1 MMTRNIHLGNTEEQ
15 YRFCSEEILYIATGE
30 KEGYITA
37 VLLNNNQYTIPST
50 LTRASKCIYDLNS
63 GGELLLAG
71 KRYIINM
78 KYLRSVTGQSVR
90 LMAPAG
96 VGCSEATLHL
106 SSRACAT
113 LANLNSRHSQMP
125 GGLGFL
131 AGYMT
136 DSGDYHRRD
145 VPESSFDIDDDDIM
159 FLGG

>member
-1 MMTRNIHLGNTEEQ
+1 MKRNIHLGNTEEQ

-50 LTRASKCIYDLNS
+50 LTRASKCIYDLHS
-63 GGELLLAG
+63 DGELLLAG

-78 KYLRSVTGQSVR
+78 KYLRSVSSQSVC
-90 LMAPAG
+90 LKAPAG

-106 SSRACAT
+106 SSKACAKLT
-113 LANLNSRHSQMP
+113 GREFEMIRSLDSF
-125 GGLGFL
+125 GFL

-136 DSGDYHRRD
+136 DSGDYN
-145 VPESSFDIDDDDIM
+145 PCNLKESFFDIDDDDIM

>member
-1 MMTRNIHLGNTEEQ
+1 MKRNIHLGNTEEQ

-50 LTRASKCIYDLNS
+50 LTRASKCIYDLHS
-63 GGELLLAG
+63 DGELLLAG

-78 KYLRSVTGQSVR
+78 KYLRSVSSQSVR

-106 SSRACAT
+106 SSKACAT
-113 LANLNSRHSQMP
+113 LASLDSRRSQMP

-136 DSGDYHRRD
+136 DSGDYPPRNLE
-145 VPESSFDIDDDDIM
+145 ESFFNINDDDIM